1 MSARTI
7 VKKIVLGTPVRR
19 VAAATESIANITEFD
34 ASDQQHLDIFVYD
47 SNTGKYTS
55 SRLAVGGEIN
65 ETYDSATNTLSIN
78 LPQLAT
84 AGTYGSPNELA
95 AFEIDSFG
103 RVITAAEY
111 SLSNII
117 DSDYVQNRINFDSIA
132 SDLIPDS
139 NGIRS
144 LGSAEKRWQNL
155 WLSGDNLY
163 IGGVSIK
170 ESDGSLILQSVD
182 DLGNVEEDL
191 GTISGGPDGISVDN
205 IKPAVDV
212 DLSGTTQQ
220 LLDTFSM
227 GSFRSAKYFV
237 QLEDNTNNNFGSAE
251 LLLMH
256 DSADVFLLEFARI
269 STGAYLGEFDATVDQ
284 SEETVNLF
292 FTPTSS
298 TVSVKAKRL
307 ISGI

>member
-34 ASDQQHLDIFVYD
+34 ASDKQHLDIFVYD

-117 DSDYVQNRINFDSIA
+117 DSDYVQNRINFDSIE
-132 SDLIPDS
+132 SDIIPDS
-139 NGIRS
+139 DEFRS
-144 LGSAEKRWQNL
+144 LGSPTKRFKDL
-155 WLSGDNLY
+155 WLAGDTLY
-163 IGGVSIK
+163 VGSIAL
-170 ESDGSLILQSVD
+170 SDVD
-182 DLGNVEEDL
+182 GALSIQKVNPLGIVEEPI
-191 GTISGGPDGISVDN
+191 GTLAGGPGGLTTENLAPS
-205 IKPAVDV
+205 VDV
-212 DLSGTTQQ
+212 DLSGTSQQ
-220 LLDTFSM
+220 TLDTFSM
-227 GSFRSAKYFV
+227 GLFRSAKYFI
-237 QLEDNTNNNFGSAE
+237 QLEDSVNNNYGSAE
-251 LLLMH
+251 LLLIH
-256 DSADVFLLEFARI
+256 DSSNVYIQEYARLF
-269 STGAYLGEFDATVDQ
+269 TGPDLGDFDADIDSSTI
-284 SEETVNLF
+284 NLV

-307 ISGI
+307 INDI